1 MNHLKALT
9 LPTTLTAALL
19 CVPRS
24 APSQVSI
31 NIGAGC
37 RLAGHDPLSEEPNN
51 QRARSRKYTRGRR
64 FPK

>member
-24 APSQVSI
+24 APAQVSI

-37 RLAGHDPLSEEPNN
+37 RLASHDPLSEQPNN
-51 QRARSRKYTRGRR
+51 KRARSRKHLRRRR